1 MNLDDVLGRTATR
14 VADVTTSTAKSAAD
28 LGSDT
33 AVEATGAA
41 TRVVDRAQSKSPA
54 AAAAILA
61 LAALG
66 GIVAMRFAF
75 AGAVS

>member
-1 MNLDDVLGRTATR
+1 MNLDDVLGRTTQR
-14 VADVTTSTAKSAAD
+14 VTSTAKSAAD
-28 LGSDT
+28 LGSDS

-41 TRVVDRAQSKSPA
+41 TRVVERSSKSPA
-54 AAAAILA
+54 FAAAMLA

-66 GIVAMRFAF
+66 GIVAMRFVF